1 LALAPPA
8 GPASGNASEYIT
20 VKTAMSGHHNSP
32 EKKVDVVGALLARS
46 LAIVGNTGGTMAG
59 LLLDRAEDRRF
70 VIAARTVTIGPTI
83 FANVAML
90 TEFGDIDRKPLQL
103 VIAAQ
108 YGSTVCLA
116 VRIRFRPCDVRFMYV
131 AKQSARSALSCFG
144 FPLRWT
150 G

>member
-20 VKTAMSGHHNSP
+20 VKTAMSGHHHSS
-32 EKKVDVVGALLARS
+32 ETKVEMVGALLARS

-70 VIAARTVTIGPTI
+70 VIAARTVTIGPAI

-103 VIAAQ
+103 SI
-108 YGSTVCLA
+108 T
-116 VRIRFRPCDVRFMYV
+116 M
-131 AKQSARSALSCFG
+131 SAC
-144 FPLRWT
+144 
-150 G
+150 